1 MAELSEI
8 SRFDAE
14 TNFRLDRLWSEF
26 EDPSVEQEF
35 QRHHRIA
42 NHAAL
47 VRALMFCSVFY
58 VAFAVTDIS
67 ALGYTR
73 ATLVLFL
80 ARCCVALTCV
90 VSLRIASL
98 RQVSVTSLRM
108 AASAVEVV
116 GFTAFMAI
124 TWLRPTGMTVHCM
137 SMGIMLIVVYN
148 FIPNKL
154 IWALLIALAATAG
167 FVAISAASK
176 ALDPS
181 ALLTSSML
189 LVFTNALGYV
199 MARRHNRLI
208 RDQFCQHAMLRNL
221 SVRDYLTGCFNRRY
235 LTDVLF
241 AAELQRTR
249 RYKLKLAVILCD
261 IDHFK
266 QINDTYGH
274 PAGDAVLRTFAAMLL
289 AHTRHQVDSVIRY
302 GGEEFLL
309 LLPQTDLAGAALLAE
324 RIRQSLELTTTRA
337 WDGREVRS
345 TASFGV
351 VAVNCAGESDSALV
365 TEESLVG
372 AADAQLYR
380 AKNAGRNRVCASAGP
395 DVWGSSGRDAGQEGN
410 VAFVQR

>member
-1 MAELSEI
+1 M
-8 SRFDAE
+8 
-14 TNFRLDRLWSEF
+14 
-26 EDPSVEQEF
+26 
-35 QRHHRIA
+35 
-42 NHAAL
+42 
-47 VRALMFCSVFY
+47 C
-58 VAFAVTDIS
+58 
-67 ALGYTR
+67 
-73 ATLVLFL
+73 
-80 ARCCVALTCV
+80 
-90 VSLRIASL
+90 
-98 RQVSVTSLRM
+98 
-108 AASAVEVV
+108 
-116 GFTAFMAI
+116 
-124 TWLRPTGMTVHCM
+124 
-137 SMGIMLIVVYN
+137 IMLIVVYN

-154 IWALLIALAATAG
+154 IWALLISLAATGG

-176 ALDPS
+176 TLEPS

-199 MARRHNRLI
+199 MARRHNRLV
-208 RDQFCQHAMLRNL
+208 RDEFCQHAMLRNL

-241 AAELQRTR
+241 NAELQRTR
-249 RYKLKLAVILCD
+249 RYKLKLAIILCD

-289 AHTRHQVDSVIRY
+289 AHTRQQIDSVIRY

-309 LLPQTDLAGAALLAE
+309 LLPQTDITGAMALAE
-324 RIRQSLELTTTRA
+324 RMRQSFELATTRG

-351 VAVNCAGESDSALV
+351 VAVNCADELGLV

-380 AKNAGRNRVCASAGP
+380 AKNAGRNRVCAGAAPAAAGISDSP
-395 DVWGSSGRDAGQEGN
+395 DRDAGQEGM
-410 VAFVQR
+410 VALT

>member
-1 MAELSEI
+1 
-8 SRFDAE
+8 
-14 TNFRLDRLWSEF
+14 
-26 EDPSVEQEF
+26 
-35 QRHHRIA
+35 
-42 NHAAL
+42 
-47 VRALMFCSVFY
+47 
-58 VAFAVTDIS
+58 
-67 ALGYTR
+67 
-73 ATLVLFL
+73 
-80 ARCCVALTCV
+80 
-90 VSLRIASL
+90 
-98 RQVSVTSLRM
+98 
-108 AASAVEVV
+108 
-116 GFTAFMAI
+116 
-124 TWLRPTGMTVHCM
+124 
-137 SMGIMLIVVYN
+137 VVYN

-309 LLPQTDLAGAALLAE
+309 LLPQTDLAGAAMLAE

-380 AKNAGRNRVCASAGP
+380 AKNAGRNRVCASAAP